1 MPSKQRKIIAYDL
14 GTGGNKASLY
24 AEDGSCLARTFV
36 PYKTFY
42 PSAGRHEQRPSDW
55 WDAVVKSTAQLL
67 QSPGDASD
75 IECISFSGHSLGA
88 VPIDKNGKVLREL
101 TPIWSDTRAEKQA
114 ADFFKITD
122 ERAWYMTT
130 GNGFPSPCY
139 TVFKIMWY
147 RDNEPEMF
155 SRIFKVIGTK
165 DYINYRLTGTIQ
177 TDYSYASGSGVYDL
191 EKWEYSFQLIDAS
204 GLPADL
210 FPEIVPST
218 GVIGTLTRDAAREL
232 GLPEGVKVVCGGVD
246 NSCMALG
253 ARNIG
258 EGRIYTSLGSS
269 AWIAV
274 SSKKPVLDPETRP
287 FVFTHVIPGM
297 FTSAVSIFSAG
308 RSLNW
313 VMENL
318 FSHLRQEAEETG
330 RDVYELF
337 SELAAKSPVGA
348 NKLLFNPS
356 LAGGT
361 SQDPDINIR
370 GAYAGIDLS
379 HTPAD
384 VARSCMEGI
393 AMNLGL
399 VLEILRNYLEL
410 SDEMMLVGGG
420 SKSRLW
426 RQMFA
431 DVFDMKVIRTN
442 IGQEAGSLGAAAVGA
457 VGCGLWDNFS
467 RIDEVHTLQEI
478 LEPIPGNVEV
488 YKKLKAVSAHA
499 RKCQAEIGEMLHGF
513 EL

>member
-1 MPSKQRKIIAYDL
+1 MLSKQRNIIAYDL

-67 QSPGDASD
+67 QDAEDAGDV
-75 IECISFSGHSLGA
+75 ECISFSGHSLGA
-88 VPIDKNGKVLREL
+88 VPIDNNGNVLREL

-114 ADFFKITD
+114 VDFFKKID
-122 ERAWYMTT
+122 ERDWYMTT
-130 GNGFPSPCY
+130 GNGFPPPCY
-139 TVFKIMWY
+139 TVFKVMWY
-147 RDNEPEMF
+147 RDNEPDMF
-155 SRIFKVIGTK
+155 SKIFKVLGTK

-191 EKWEYSFQLIDAS
+191 RKWDYSSKLIDAS

-210 FPEIVPST
+210 FSDIVGST
-218 GVIGTLTRDAAREL
+218 QVIGTLTMDAVREL

-258 EGRIYTSLGSS
+258 EGRVYTSLGSS

-308 RSLNW
+308 SSLKW
-313 VMENL
+313 VIDNL
-318 FSHLRQEAEETG
+318 FTYLEQEADETG
-330 RDVYELF
+330 KDVYELF
-337 SELAAKSPVGA
+337 SELAGSSPVGA

-361 SQDPDINIR
+361 SQDPGLNIR
-370 GAYAGIDLS
+370 GAYSGIDLG

-393 AMNLGL
+393 AINLGL
-399 VLEILRNYLEL
+399 VLDILRSYTEL
-410 SDEMMLVGGG
+410 RDEMMLVGGG
-420 SKSRLW
+420 SKSSLW
-426 RQMFA
+426 RQIFA
-431 DVFDMKVIRTN
+431 DVFDMKIVRTN

-467 RIDEVHTLQEI
+467 RIDEVHTIQEI
-478 LEPIPGNVEV
+478 VEPIPENVNG
-488 YKKLKAVSAHA
+488 YKKLKSAFKYE
-499 RKCQAEIGEMLHGF
+499 RKCQAEIGKMLHS
-513 EL
+513 LVL